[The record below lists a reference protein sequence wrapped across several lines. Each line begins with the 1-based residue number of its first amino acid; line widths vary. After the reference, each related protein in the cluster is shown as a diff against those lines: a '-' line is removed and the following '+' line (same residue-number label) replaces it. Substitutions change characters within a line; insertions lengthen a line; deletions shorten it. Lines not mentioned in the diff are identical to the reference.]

1 MKNKPDDIL
10 YCGVDVNKI
19 KSANPKLRQD
29 MLQKYRD
36 YQYKRADIYYKKEI
50 LKESAP
56 WTDDVILQKYSFTN
70 VKRHFDKESKI
81 LLNNT
86 VYNEKCSLK
95 NALLNSVF
103 IRAFYTRA
111 YILNKLDTGFIDF
124 SNTSSEY
131 MDYLIKTLPENI
143 GELAY
148 LVSGCRRAVFWDMK
162 RTDENKV
169 QTFVRFLQ
177 KYADEIAK
185 TYLEAESPMDVL
197 KCKVPGLGSK
207 FVSYQI
213 LMDLGYH
220 RDFKFSNNE
229 FVFSGPG
236 CSLGISFICEDRDG
250 LNDEEFMFW
259 LRDNISSLIDFK
271 PSVFL
276 HFCEEDDKVWS
287 INDIENSFCEFSK
300 YIKLERMLKDGTK
313 CRTRYYKGL
322 EENVS
327 ISDF

>member
-19 KSANPKLRQD
+19 KSSKPKLRQE

-86 VYNEKCSLK
+86 VYNENCSLK
-95 NALLNSVF
+95 NALLNIVF

-131 MDYLIKTLPENI
+131 MDYLTQKLPENI
-143 GELAY
+143 KNRAY
-148 LVSGCRRAVFWDMK
+148 AISGARKGVFIAINDK
-162 RTDENKV
+162 SENRVLRIVKY
-169 QTFVRFLQ
+169 LQ
-177 KYADEIAK
+177 KFQDKIYDTYINCNNPYDILESNILGLSTKFIA
-185 TYLEAESPMDVL
+185 
-197 KCKVPGLGSK
+197 
-207 FVSYQI
+207 YQI

-220 RDFKFSNNE
+220 KDFKFSNNE

-236 CSLGISFICEDRDG
+236 CSRGIAFLCEDMGG

-259 LRDNISSLIDFK
+259 LRDNISSLIDFE

-287 INDIENSFCEFSK
+287 INDIENSFCEFSR
-300 YIKLERMLKDGTK
+300 YIKLERMMLEGV
-313 CRTRYYKGL
+313 RTNQRYYKGNDCNSL
-322 EENVS
+322 
-327 ISDF
+327 SDF

>member
-19 KSANPKLRQD
+19 KSAKPKLRQD

-95 NALLNSVF
+95 NALLNIAF

-111 YILNKLDTGFIDF
+111 YILNNLDTGFIDF

-131 MDYLIKTLPENI
+131 MNYLTQKLPENI
-143 GELAY
+143 NNGAY
-148 LVSGCRRAVFWDMK
+148 SISGARKGAFGVIKDK
-162 RTDENKV
+162 SENKV
-169 QTFVRFLQ
+169 SRLVKYLQ
-177 KYADEIAK
+177 KFQDKIYD
-185 TYLEAESPMDVL
+185 TYINCNNPYDILESNIL
-197 KCKVPGLGSK
+197 GLSSK
-207 FVSYQI
+207 FIAYQI

-220 RDFKFSNNE
+220 KDFKFSNNE

-236 CSLGISFICEDRDG
+236 CSRGIAFLCEDRDG

-259 LRDNISSLIDFK
+259 LRDNISSLIDFE

-276 HFCEEDDKVWS
+276 HFCEEYDKVWS

-300 YIKLERMLKDGTK
+300 YIKLERMMLEGVRTK
-313 CRTRYYKGL
+313 QRYYKGNDCNSL
-322 EENVS
+322 
-327 ISDF
+327 SDF

>member
-95 NALLNSVF
+95 NALLNIAF

-111 YILNKLDTGFIDF
+111 YILNNLDTGFIDF

-131 MDYLIKTLPENI
+131 MDYLTQKLPENI
-143 GELAY
+143 KNRAY
-148 LVSGCRRAVFWDMK
+148 AISGARKGAFAVIKDKSENRVSRLVK
-162 RTDENKV
+162 Y
-169 QTFVRFLQ
+169 LQ
-177 KYADEIAK
+177 KFQDKIYDTYINCNNPYDILESNILGLSTKFIA
-185 TYLEAESPMDVL
+185 
-197 KCKVPGLGSK
+197 
-207 FVSYQI
+207 YQI

-220 RDFKFSNNE
+220 KDFKFSNNE

-236 CSLGISFICEDRDG
+236 CSRGIAFLCEDMDG

-259 LRDNISSLIDFK
+259 LRDNISSLIDFE

-300 YIKLERMLKDGTK
+300 YIKLERMMLEGVRTK
-313 CRTRYYKGL
+313 QRYYKGNDCNSL
-322 EENVS
+322 
-327 ISDF
+327 SDF

>member
-19 KSANPKLRQD
+19 KSAKPKLRQE

-86 VYNEKCSLK
+86 VYNENCSLK
-95 NALLNSVF
+95 NALLNIAF

-111 YILNKLDTGFIDF
+111 YILNNLDTGFIDF

-131 MDYLIKTLPENI
+131 MNYLTQKLPENI
-143 GELAY
+143 KNRAY
-148 LVSGCRRAVFWDMK
+148 AISGTRKGAFIAINDK
-162 RTDENKV
+162 SENKV
-169 QTFVRFLQ
+169 SRLVKYLQ
-177 KYADEIAK
+177 KFQDKIYDTYINCNNPYDILESNILGLSTKFIA
-185 TYLEAESPMDVL
+185 
-197 KCKVPGLGSK
+197 
-207 FVSYQI
+207 YQI

-220 RDFKFSNNE
+220 KDFKFSNNE

-236 CSLGISFICEDRDG
+236 CSRGIAFLCEDMDG

-259 LRDNISSLIDFK
+259 LRDNISDLIDFE

-300 YIKLERMLKDGTK
+300 YIKLERMMLEGVRTK
-313 CRTRYYKGL
+313 QIYYKGNDCNSL
-322 EENVS
+322 
-327 ISDF
+327 SDF